1 MLSMQRAVLVIKS
14 KIMKQEMQKSII
26 MLRTAA
32 ETLARQKVINKDV
45 YDFFAIEIKSLSE
58 SIEKIEEINNL
69 DKTLLT
75 FTDKEKYVNDHIN
88 LADTSL
94 LCKELSKRKDI
105 SDDFTI
111 IVSNGKMDSYE
122 KESIN
127 PHRQQAMV

>member
-1 MLSMQRAVLVIKS
+1 
-14 KIMKQEMQKSII
+14 MKQEMQKSII
-26 MLRTAA
+26 KLRTAA

-45 YDFFAIEIKSLSE
+45 YDFFAREIKSLSE

-111 IVSNGKMDSYE
+111 IVSNGKMDSYGE
-122 KESIN
+122 ESSYSN
-127 PHRQQAMV
+127 CQQAMV